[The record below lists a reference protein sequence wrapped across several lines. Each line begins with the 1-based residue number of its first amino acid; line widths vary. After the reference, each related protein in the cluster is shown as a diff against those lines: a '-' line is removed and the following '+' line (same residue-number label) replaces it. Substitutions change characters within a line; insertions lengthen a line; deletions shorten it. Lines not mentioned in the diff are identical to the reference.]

1 MAEKLLMPKMGL
13 TMTNGKILKWY
24 KKEGEEIKKGEV
36 LFEVATDKITN
47 EIESTVSGKILKIL
61 VGVGETAKIK
71 EPIVLIGAE
80 GESVDEVVQKPKNV
94 KISPYARKLA
104 KERGLDIAQINGTGP
119 NGRIVEKDIVDKKTT
134 AMAEKAA
141 EYLDV
146 EINELEKETRIMK
159 DDVLQFYKNNKI
171 EEYAEPYEKTESMT
185 EMRKIIGERMSQSWN
200 VSPAVTY
207 EIGVDA
213 SRISELKNDIK
224 PFVKVTYTDIIVK
237 ILSMVLLKHKE
248 LNSQIQG
255 EEIIYRNYVNMSV
268 AVAIEGGLVVP
279 VIKYSNKKGLKEISE
294 EIKKTVKKAKLN
306 TLSMDDLKGGTFTI
320 TNVGKYGIEAFS
332 PIINQPQVAILG
344 ICSIVNTP
352 MVNENM
358 EIEIKPMMKM
368 CLTADHRAVDG
379 AVAAEFLQDLKR
391 YMENP
396 AMLLV

>member
-1 MAEKLLMPKMGL
+1 
-13 TMTNGKILKWY
+13 
-24 KKEGEEIKKGEV
+24 
-36 LFEVATDKITN
+36 
-47 EIESTVSGKILKIL
+47 
-61 VGVGETAKIK
+61 
-71 EPIVLIGAE
+71 
-80 GESVDEVVQKPKNV
+80 
-94 KISPYARKLA
+94 
-104 KERGLDIAQINGTGP
+104 
-119 NGRIVEKDIVDKKTT
+119 
-134 AMAEKAA
+134 
-141 EYLDV
+141 
-146 EINELEKETRIMK
+146 
-159 DDVLQFYKNNKI
+159 
-171 EEYAEPYEKTESMT
+171 
-185 EMRKIIGERMSQSWN
+185 MSQSWN